1 MNVSSAAPHA
11 FARRLASMSVRA
23 DFCHVAIAA
32 SLARLTDV
40 AAARY
45 AAASC
50 ATVGVSAGVARF
62 ADGIGVT
69 AASVGDGIGVMAA
82 SSEDRGGVAVE
93 TGVEAAGGLVG
104 AAAGDPDE

>member
-1 MNVSSAAPHA
+1 M
-11 FARRLASMSVRA
+11 RVRG

-32 SLARLTDV
+32 SFARFTDV
-40 AAARY
+40 AASRY

-69 AASVGDGIGVMAA
+69 AAGVGDGVGVMAA
-82 SSEDRGGVAVE
+82 SSEDSGGVAVE
-93 TGVEAAGGLVG
+93 TGAEAAGGLVG